1 MSPPESAWVD
11 QWLNRPRLVAGVML
25 VLWAFGVGLRI
36 QGERAYAFSEA
47 EDRTLY
53 VRSGEVLGRMALS
66 FDPLLAD
73 VYWIRALQHYG
84 ATKRAGDPTKNF
96 DLLYPYL
103 DITTTLDP
111 RFNIAYRFGAI
122 FLTEAY
128 PNGPGR
134 PDQALALLQKGWQ
147 QMPERW
153 EYLTDSG
160 FVYYWWLRD
169 YDEAARWFQRAS
181 EVPGASWW
189 VQPLAASTLTQ
200 GGNRR
205 DARFIWQQMLGSA
218 ADPWLRNE
226 ATRRLLQLDALD
238 ELDRYTGEAERF
250 ETSKGR
256 WPASWRELTDRPS
269 LEPPLDPPLDP
280 LGFPYVLEPARRQIT
295 LSPQS
300 PLLPLPAAPLPMLPQ

>member
-1 MSPPESAWVD
+1 MSASSSERME
-11 QWLNRPRLVAGVML
+11 QWLRRPRLVAVVIL
-25 VLWAFGVGLRI
+25 VLWACATGLRI
-36 QGERAYAFSEA
+36 KGERAYAFSDV
-47 EDRTLY
+47 EDQPLY

-66 FDPLLAD
+66 FDALLAD

-84 ATKRAGDPTKNF
+84 GTKRAGDVAKSY
-96 DLLYPYL
+96 DLLYPFL

-153 EYLTDSG
+153 EYLMDIG
-160 FVYYWWLRD
+160 FVYYWWLSD

-189 VQPLAASTLTQ
+189 VRTLAANTLTE

-205 DARFIWQQMLGSA
+205 DARFMWGQILKSS

-226 ATRRLLQLDALD
+226 AARRLLQLDALD
-238 ELDRYTGEAERF
+238 DLDRYTKEAERF
-250 ETSKGR
+250 ETREGR
-256 WPASWRELTDRPS
+256 WPVSWRELIQRG
-269 LEPPLDPPLDP
+269 PLDLPPLDP
-280 LGFPYVLEPARRQIT
+280 LGHMYVLESSARTIT

-300 PLLPLPAAPLPMLPQ
+300 PLHPLPAAPLWSLP

>member
-1 MSPPESAWVD
+1 MSASSSERME
-11 QWLNRPRLVAGVML
+11 QWLRRPRLVAVVIL
-25 VLWAFGVGLRI
+25 VLWACAAGLRI
-36 QGERAYAFSEA
+36 KGERAYAFSDV
-47 EDRTLY
+47 EDQPLY

-66 FDPLLAD
+66 FDALLAD

-84 ATKRAGDPTKNF
+84 GTKRAGDVAKSY
-96 DLLYPYL
+96 DLLYPFL

-153 EYLTDSG
+153 EYLMDIG
-160 FVYYWWLRD
+160 FVYYWWLSD

-189 VQPLAASTLTQ
+189 VRTLAANTLTE

-205 DARFIWQQMLGSA
+205 DARFMWGQILKSS

-226 ATRRLLQLDALD
+226 AARRLLQLDALD
-238 ELDRYTGEAERF
+238 DLDRYTKEAERF
-250 ETSKGR
+250 ETREGR
-256 WPASWRELTDRPS
+256 WPASWRELIQRG
-269 LEPPLDPPLDP
+269 PLDLPPLDP
-280 LGFPYVLEPARRQIT
+280 LGHTYLLESSARTIT

-300 PLLPLPAAPLPMLPQ
+300 PLHPLPAASLWSLP

>member
-1 MSPPESAWVD
+1 
-11 QWLNRPRLVAGVML
+11 
-25 VLWAFGVGLRI
+25 
-36 QGERAYAFSEA
+36 
-47 EDRTLY
+47 
-53 VRSGEVLGRMALS
+53 MALS

-134 PDQALALLQKGWQ
+134 PDQALALLQKGWR

-169 YDEAARWFQRAS
+169 YDEAAA
-181 EVPGASWW
+181 V
-189 VQPLAASTLTQ
+189 V
-200 GGNRR
+200 
-205 DARFIWQQMLGSA
+205 
-218 ADPWLRNE
+218 
-226 ATRRLLQLDALD
+226 
-238 ELDRYTGEAERF
+238 
-250 ETSKGR
+250 SKG
-256 WPASWRELTDRPS
+256 E
-269 LEPPLDPPLDP
+269 
-280 LGFPYVLEPARRQIT
+280 
-295 LSPQS
+295 
-300 PLLPLPAAPLPMLPQ
+300 

>member
-1 MSPPESAWVD
+1 MSSPTSDWVG
-11 QWLNRPRLVAGVML
+11 QWLSRPRLAAGAML
-25 VLWAFGVGLRI
+25 VLWACGVGLRI

-53 VRSGEVLGRMALS
+53 LRSGEVLGRMALS

-84 ATKRAGDPTKNF
+84 ATKRAGDATKNF

-134 PDQALALLQKGWQ
+134 PDQAMALLQKGWH

-153 EYLTDSG
+153 EYLMDIG
-160 FVYYWWLRD
+160 FVNYWWLRD
-169 YDEAARWFQRAS
+169 YDEAAQWFHRAS

-189 VQPLAASTLTQ
+189 LQPLAASTLTQ

-205 DARFIWQQMLGSA
+205 DARFMWGQMLESA
-218 ADPWLRNE
+218 TDPWLQNE

-250 ETSKGR
+250 ETQEGR

-269 LEPPLDPPLDP
+269 LEPPLDP
-280 LGFPYVLEPARRQIT
+280 LGFAYVLEPSLRQIT

-300 PLLPLPAAPLPMLPQ
+300 PLLPLPAAPLPMLPS